1 MMKIKRKMP
10 KLASVLLCF
19 SMVSSNLLPVYATEA
34 VVTETSLEEA
44 GENGNNEPENDMV
57 NTVMLNDDV
66 EPQADSDSRY
76 EEIEVSYSQ
85 SSTYFVT
92 IPKTI
97 TLGADKRAAYSVK
110 VEGDIVANKQV
121 CVVPVDGIE
130 DTEVFDFYMAD
141 QIAGSTKEDVVAE
154 VSQAKFYWNHEETAA
169 GYTET
174 DNYVIADSLS
184 AGKWKGTFQMEISM
198 RTDPAHIHNYV
209 GEVTKEPTCTEKGEK
224 TYTCDCG
231 DSYTEEIPAKGH
243 HFENGECTDCGEKD
257 PDHKHSYTETI
268 TKEPTCTEA
277 GEKTYTC
284 DCGDSY
290 TEEIPAKGHHFED
303 GECTDCGEKDPDY
316 HKHSY
321 TETITKEPTCTEAG
335 EKTYTCDCGDSYT
348 EEIPA
353 KGHHFVDG
361 VCNGCGDMNLV
372 STTIFTASTSNSR
385 TTDSGHGHYDQA
397 ILNATYSEEIVIA
410 EDMEENEYL
419 NLYFTVTKPNSAL
432 TAADP
437 VSGSSMLQKYDEET
451 GTWKAIYS
459 YGMSYSNLTDF
470 SMRKAEGGGG
480 NGRTEWISRNFQ
492 LEKGKY
498 RVYGQFTGKRSC
510 VGQYA
515 HNYWYYSIKATLC
528 QLDKGDAA

>member
-1 MMKIKRKMP
+1 MP

-19 SMVSSNLLPVYATEA
+19 SMVSSNLLPAYATEA

-44 GENGNNEPENDMV
+44 GENGSNEPENDTV

-66 EPQADSDSRY
+66 ESQADNDSRY
-76 EEIEVSYSQ
+76 EEIEVNYSQ

-121 CVVPVDGIE
+121 CVVPLDGIE

-154 VSQAKFYWNHEETAA
+154 VSQAKFYWNHEEAKA

-174 DNYVIADSLS
+174 DNYVTADSLS

-209 GEVTKEPTCTEKGEK
+209 GEVTKEPTCTE
-224 TYTCDCG
+224 
-231 DSYTEEIPAKGH
+231 
-243 HFENGECTDCGEKD
+243 
-257 PDHKHSYTETI
+257 
-268 TKEPTCTEA
+268 A

-290 TEEIPAKGHHFED
+290 TEAIPAKGHHFED

-321 TETITKEPTCTEAG
+321 TETITKEPPCTEAG

-361 VCNGCGDMNLV
+361 ECTDCGEKDPCSESHTDENEDDICDICGHEHQWVENEDVLEWVRYNPYGRAGWTKNGNTYEATFSADKTDATKSASIDFDIEVPNDVECTYSFTCPYLYKTDFMYYDSASAYLYDLDDSG
-372 STTIFTASTSNSR
+372 STISETRTTIFSAKGPG
-385 TTDSGHGHYDQA
+385 SG
-397 ILNATYSEEIVIA
+397 YSSGKISLSKGKHRLSVSYHKG
-410 EDMEENEYL
+410 N
-419 NLYFTVTKPNSAL
+419 KSSA
-432 TAADP
+432 
-437 VSGSSMLQKYDEET
+437 VSGTVRITLDS
-451 GTWKAIYS
+451 I
-459 YGMSYSNLTDF
+459 
-470 SMRKAEGGGG
+470 
-480 NGRTEWISRNFQ
+480 NGLNYVCTECG
-492 LEKGKY
+492 EKKC
-498 RVYGQFTGKRSC
+498 R
-510 VGQYA
+510 
-515 HNYWYYSIKATLC
+515 
-528 QLDKGDAA
+528 